1 MVSSAEFLAP
11 VETRRSIYPLSNSS
25 PISDDRIVEIVRTA
39 ILHVPSSFNSQSTR
53 AVVLLKKEHEKLWDI
68 TKECLKP
75 QMPEEQFQQTSKK
88 LDGFRAGYGT
98 VLFFED
104 PEPVKA
110 LQSRFAIY
118 ADKFPQWS
126 EHTSGMHQ
134 YVVWTALE
142 ADGLGCN
149 LQHYNPVIDQRVQNE
164 WKVPMEWGLK
174 AQLVFGKRAGEPGK
188 KEFKPVEER
197 LFVHGK

>member
-1 MVSSAEFLAP
+1 MRLLA
-11 VETRRSIYPLSNSS
+11 
-25 PISDDRIVEIVRTA
+25 TA
-39 ILHVPSSFNSQSTR
+39 H
-53 AVVLLKKEHEKLWDI
+53 LL
-68 TKECLKP
+68 TVGYC
-75 QMPEEQFQQTSKK
+75 QQ
-88 LDGFRAGYGT
+88 